1 MNTAKTHDEL
11 AYLLVSRGMGSSH
24 GLSPNELTAQISEQ
38 LASVNYYRMAAY
50 WYQFRIPRK
59 GKATPSKAIVKGTA
73 WEDVV
78 EYYRFDRRLRI
89 LLFEAISRIEIA
101 LREKIAESLSSHDR
115 TIVNPQNDANLFRK
129 GFKEKREAG
138 NNAKRTCYICPLCEN
153 GSDQGEVQNNESK
166 RPSLYADMMFKI
178 QRGYC
183 GNKGDAAKHYR
194 DTKHIANVRN
204 LPVWVFLEYATFG
217 NLSMLLSAGMKTA
230 DVASIAATLG
240 FISRPFFVSV
250 ISLLHQ
256 VRNECAHQGRIWNR
270 LWTHRDAN
278 KVEVPILKTP
288 DRAAWQY
295 LKEAE
300 ADTTWETTGQESLLR
315 SASCTAAAIVACHTL
330 MKQVAP
336 NNSWTKRMFA
346 IFDDCPLNKMAW
358 EVGFCHKDWQSHRI
372 WQ

>member
-11 AYLLVSRGMGSSH
+11 AYLLVSRGMGSSQS
-24 GLSPNELTAQISEQ
+24 LSTDELTAQISEQ

-59 GKATPSKAIVKGTA
+59 GKATPSKAIAKGTA

-101 LREKIAESLSSHDR
+101 LREKIAESLCSHDR
-115 TIVNPQNDANLFRK
+115 TIVNPHNNVSLFEK
-129 GFKEKREAG
+129 SFKKRRAG
-138 NNAKRTCYICPLCEN
+138 SNHAIKL
-153 GSDQGEVQNNESK
+153 
-166 RPSLYADMMFKI
+166 SLYADMMSKV
-178 QRGYC
+178 QRAYC
-183 GNKGDAAKHYR
+183 DSKGDAAQHYKNA
-194 DTKHIANVRN
+194 KHIANVRD

-217 NLSMLLSAGMKTA
+217 NLSMLLSVGMKTA
-230 DVASIAATLG
+230 DVVTLAAKLG
-240 FISRPFFVSV
+240 FTSRSFFVSV

-270 LWTHRDAN
+270 LWTHRDAK

-288 DRAAWQY
+288 DQTAWQY

-300 ADTTWETTGQESLLR
+300 DDTTWETTGQDSLLR
-315 SASCTAAAIVACHTL
+315 SPSCTAAAIVACHTL
-330 MKQVAP
+330 MKKVAP

-346 IFDDCPLNKMAW
+346 VFDDCPLNKMAW

>member
-59 GKATPSKAIVKGTA
+59 GKATPSKAIAKGTA

-78 EYYRFDRRLRI
+78 EYYRFDRRLRV
-89 LLFEAISRIEIA
+89 LLFDAISRIEIA
-101 LREKIAESLSSHDR
+101 LRGKIAESLCSHDR
-115 TIVNPQNDANLFRK
+115 TIVNPHNDVSLFEK
-129 GFKEKREAG
+129 SFKKR
-138 NNAKRTCYICPLCEN
+138 RT
-153 GSDQGEVQNNESK
+153 GSNRTIK
-166 RPSLYADMMFKI
+166 LSLYADMMSKV

-183 GNKGDAAKHYR
+183 DSKGDAAKHYR
-194 DTKHIANVRN
+194 NAKHVVDVRD

-217 NLSMLLSAGMKTA
+217 NLSMLLSVGMKTA
-230 DVASIAATLG
+230 DVATLAATLG

-300 ADTTWETTGQESLLR
+300 DDTTWETTGQESLLR
-315 SASCTAAAIVACHTL
+315 SPACTAAAIVACHTL

-346 IFDDCPLNKMAW
+346 IFDDCPLNKMAC